1 MTHSTATSA
10 STLPIDWGKV
20 EGLVPAIVQ
29 HYLTGEVLMLGY
41 MSPEALEAT
50 QNTGQVTFFS
60 RSKNRL
66 WKKGETSGHVLNLK
80 AMAVDCDQDTL
91 LVLAEPQGP
100 VCHLQTPTCFGEKAI
115 SGSMLNTLIQTIDDR
130 AESSDDNSYTR
141 ALLSAGVKRCA
152 QKVGEEGVEVALAA
166 TAGDKEELHNEVAD
180 LLYHLLVTLK
190 AADGDFT
197 EVLKILHQRH
207 QPEGP

>member
-1 MTHSTATSA
+1 MTHSTATTA
-10 STLPIDWGKV
+10 TTLPIDWGKV

-80 AMAVDCDQDTL
+80 GMAVDCDQDTL
-91 LVLAEPQGP
+91 LVLADPQGP
-100 VCHLQTPTCFGEKAI
+100 VCHLQTPTCFGEQAI
-115 SGSMLNTLIQTIDDR
+115 TGSMLSALIKTIEDR
-130 AESSDDNSYTR
+130 SEQSDKPSYTR
-141 ALLSAGVKRCA
+141 DLLSAGVKRCA

-166 TAGDKEELHNEVAD
+166 TAGDKEELHNEAAD

-207 QPEGP
+207 QPKEP